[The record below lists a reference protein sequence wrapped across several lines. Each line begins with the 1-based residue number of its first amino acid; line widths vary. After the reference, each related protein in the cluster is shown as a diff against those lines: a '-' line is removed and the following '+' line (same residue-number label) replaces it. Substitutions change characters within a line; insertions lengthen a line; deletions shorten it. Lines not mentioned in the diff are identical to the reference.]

1 MDRSFVDKVY
11 DAYIK
16 EDYSYGDNNLNPKR
30 EIKRMSIRD
39 TDEQLNRILA
49 SIQRKVTEISI
60 KYPSDQFNVDE
71 AIGNFGGAGG
81 KLENIPPSLREAIF
95 KAGGTGNSLV
105 MIPSMDGDVSP
116 LMVEVEI
123 AIAKILATIASDP
136 NATDEDKKI
145 FDGLGDSGLDL
156 FDITC
161 NGTLSLIAGETN
173 SDSDSDDDDSDED
186 GDENEGNNDND
197 NDDQENDNDSD
208 GGSNDGNNDGN
219 DDGSGDGEG
228 GNGDGD
234 DDDSADGITNSE
246 DETADAAMEEA
257 VDKAIAQM
265 DAAIATS
272 EANAR
277 SCATKDLGLMKAFL
291 AILKVI
297 QAIKKAMNPLMNI
310 LYDVVRIVV
319 LAAGC
324 WNNPTNVSEIIQRI
338 VIKIVAILIMVIAML
353 VQMFWEMLG
362 LDCLTEEAKSV
373 IDQIKEALTGVSS
386 TYNKVE
392 RLAMSFGANV
402 EKTKD
407 AFEEAKN
414 AIDEAVKNMNTDH
427 LKEMFPNME
436 DIAKDI
442 YNNGLGGKEGLKQ
455 SAISGLQS
463 TGAYD
468 DIMST
473 IESVKALK
481 ATADK
486 TIDSIMKSK
495 GGKAANATVRKIATQ
510 LHDVQAK

>member
-60 KYPSDQFNVDE
+60 KYPGEQFKVDE
-71 AIGNFGGAGG
+71 AIGNFGGSGG
-81 KLENIPPSLREAIF
+81 KLDNIPPSLREAIF

-116 LMVEVEI
+116 LMAEVEI

-136 NATDEDKKI
+136 NASDEDKKI

-161 NGTLSLIAGETN
+161 NGTMSLIAGEEN
-173 SDSDSDDDDSDED
+173 SDSDSDDDDDSDED
-186 GDENEGNNDND
+186 GDGDEGSDND
-197 NDDQENDNDSD
+197 NNDDDDKDGDDS
-208 GGSNDGNNDGN
+208 GGGGG
-219 DDGSGDGEG
+219 DDGSGDG
-228 GNGDGD
+228 
-234 DDDSADGITNSE
+234 DDSSDDGNDDGEGLDITNSE
-246 DETADAAMEEA
+246 DETSDAAMEEA

-265 DAAIATS
+265 DAELANK

-310 LYDVVRIVV
+310 LYDVVRLIV

-324 WNNPTNVSEIIQRI
+324 WNNPTNIGEIIQRI
-338 VIKIVAILIMVIAML
+338 VIKIIAILIMIIAML

-373 IDQIKEALTGVSS
+373 IDQIKEALTGVSN
-386 TYNKVE
+386 TYAKCE

-402 EKTKD
+402 EKAKD
-407 AFEEAKN
+407 AFEEAKS

-427 LKEMFPNME
+427 IKSMFPNME
-436 DIAKDI
+436 DMAKDI

-455 SAISGLQS
+455 SALSGLQS

-473 IESVKALK
+473 IESVKSLK

-486 TIDSIMKSK
+486 TIDSIMK
-495 GGKAANATVRKIATQ
+495 
-510 LHDVQAK
+510 